1 MGYFLYA
8 YISMATP
15 CKPQMAIKNVAL
27 FNELDSLG
35 IHPLAVTL
43 EPHREEDK
51 RYSLEYPAPIR
62 PW

>member
-1 MGYFLYA
+1 
-8 YISMATP
+8 
-15 CKPQMAIKNVAL
+15 MAIKNVAL